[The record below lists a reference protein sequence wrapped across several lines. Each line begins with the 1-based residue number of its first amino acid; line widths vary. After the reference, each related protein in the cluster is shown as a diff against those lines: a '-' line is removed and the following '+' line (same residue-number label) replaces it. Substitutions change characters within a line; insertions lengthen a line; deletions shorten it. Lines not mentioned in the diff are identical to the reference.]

1 MARLTCILLLV
12 AAVGVP
18 DAQSLGDAARK
29 AEDQRNTLPPA
40 RQTFGAK
47 DLPAPARIDAILGDF
62 RLTQNLLWAYKRAQ
76 LGIVKARADAKLDA
90 WLMRWEHETRDDP
103 FAMEQQY
110 RSERRLVRVFDASNI
125 SPRDYIFFEQAL
137 SRARIDQRESKAAR
151 ATMNPARVA
160 NVQFIEKHEGNL
172 GPSLQLEQEL
182 GILERRRRATPR
194 S

>member
-110 RSERRLVRVFDASNI
+110 RSERRLMRVFDASNI